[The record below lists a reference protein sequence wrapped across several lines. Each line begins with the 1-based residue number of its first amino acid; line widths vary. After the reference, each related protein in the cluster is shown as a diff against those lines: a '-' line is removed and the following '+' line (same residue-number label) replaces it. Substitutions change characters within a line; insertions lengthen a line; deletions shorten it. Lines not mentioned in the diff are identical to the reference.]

1 MYCKWILLYK
11 TSTWNLFY
19 MKSLHGEVISSY
31 YKKEENN
38 NEGRETKKEKF
49 AADATE
55 RLQPDASA
63 R

>member
-1 MYCKWILLYK
+1 
-11 TSTWNLFY
+11 
-19 MKSLHGEVISSY
+19 MKSLLYEISAWWN
-31 YKKEENN
+31 YKLLLQKKRKNN